1 MRKTCQLLGPT
12 NETVPYDE
20 IIIRRQVITT
30 KENGQTEG
38 ICCFQ
43 SLPRLQG
50 YVSLSTHTQKGLK
63 DHTKRF
69 TPAEAGFNCLLV
81 QVPTQV
87 TTLCNLG
94 TPMLLQFHTYL
105 DVFGRFF

>member
-1 MRKTCQLLGPT
+1 M
-12 NETVPYDE
+12 D
-20 IIIRRQVITT
+20 
-30 KENGQTEG
+30 
-38 ICCFQ
+38 
-43 SLPRLQG
+43 RLKG
-50 YVSLSTHTQKGLK
+50 FVVFRACPDFKAMFHRLHTQKGLK

-94 TPMLLQFHTYL
+94 TPRWLQFHTYL